1 MRIVAP
7 ARDRLISFIDASA
20 EHLGEIAIVAA
31 LAVAKAWSRYA
42 DRRDTKRA
50 GRRASDRDRAA
61 YAKSITRLEQLVAEL
76 TTLIARLTARVR
88 ALERAA
94 GRKED

>member
-1 MRIVAP
+1 MPTIAP
-7 ARDRLISFIDASA
+7 ARDRLISFLELSA
-20 EHLGEIAIVAA
+20 ERLGEVAIIGA
-31 LAVAKAWSRYA
+31 LAVAKAWSKYA
-42 DRRDTKRA
+42 DRRETKRA
-50 GRRASDRDRAA
+50 GRRASDRERAA
-61 YAKSITRLEQLVAEL
+61 YTKSIARLEQLIAEL